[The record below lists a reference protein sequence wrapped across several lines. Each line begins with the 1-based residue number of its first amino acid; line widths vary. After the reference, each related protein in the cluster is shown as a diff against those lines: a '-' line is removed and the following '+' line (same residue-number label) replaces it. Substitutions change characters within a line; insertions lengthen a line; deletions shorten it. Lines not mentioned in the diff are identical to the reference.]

1 MAGGRDLTPLVH
13 YQPARLDD
21 FVTSFTE
28 MSFLCSASQDLV
40 SSPFLFFLGETG
52 VNTVRWLKST
62 AAIRQR
68 FLLVDTPLEQA
79 EDLSDQQQATTAM
92 LEVLNCGYILEP
104 AALQK
109 FSTTDLQNI
118 VGIFRKITGT
128 NHNWP
133 VMYPGFPQEVIEK
146 SDIELWFNAVA
157 HYFTFGEWLPDA
169 EKEFERRHLEPITRF
184 PHHRP
189 VTITHATSDLFTDLW
204 SKAVAPSHNDIQLAK
219 DLAKFLKDTC
229 DISALFSATS
239 FNNGERFTMAVDSLI
254 AAEFDRLTAL
264 KLALIQ
270 ARNVDYVFR
279 AILTLYCK
287 DSQRGY
293 DLHCS
298 RLFPVHML
306 SIPKAGRRAIIAALS
321 RLNNETNRDLA
332 VRRQKLF
339 SRVLRKVHP
348 YSIKGASDAKK
359 LLDVIHSNGK
369 HRTFNAQVELALA
382 NGEISEA
389 IVLLQCKPG
398 LLLRRLDHLLRLIS
412 RIDANNRKQFTAQL
426 LAALE
431 AVGDRVRL
439 TTIVSAI
446 NGLRNRDA
454 EVRVVRIPH
463 KTNYI
468 RALTPQ
474 SVDQQLLAGVLG
486 KLEQIIMVK
495 LQQLPLPE
503 GAIAAANTAPVELV
517 RRDLSDT
524 LEPLARGQRI
534 SLGELGEDTVLRLFV
549 HWFGQDVDLGVVFM
563 DETLTKQLSYLDFT
577 NIAHNKLKRSV
588 THSGDIISAPKPNGA
603 AEFIDIRISQ
613 TQPVCIDA
621 NRQSKPR
628 WRLFAKNKTS
638 STITAQLPAAR
649 YAIASVIS
657 YQGGT
662 FCNINNY
669 AGVMLREGAMSGE
682 IFEPRTVVTGM
693 RIHSAT
699 TSCIPFMVDLN
710 TLELIWLD
718 SSLGTRYGF
727 FHSGDGRAGQLIRA
741 ELQSLTTRM
750 TNGQLLTLWLQ
761 AHSATTTSHPSTDDQ
776 VLATE
781 QVAELLE
788 AV

>member
-1 MAGGRDLTPLVH
+1 
-13 YQPARLDD
+13 
-21 FVTSFTE
+21 
-28 MSFLCSASQDLV
+28 
-40 SSPFLFFLGETG
+40 
-52 VNTVRWLKST
+52 
-62 AAIRQR
+62 
-68 FLLVDTPLEQA
+68 
-79 EDLSDQQQATTAM
+79 M

-104 AALQK
+104 SALQK
-109 FSTTDLQNI
+109 FSAMELQNI
-118 VGIFRKITGT
+118 IDTFRKITGT

-133 VMYPGFPQEVIEK
+133 VIYPGFPQEVIEK
-146 SDIELWFNAVA
+146 SDADLWANAVA
-157 HYFTFGEWLPDA
+157 HYYTFGEWLPDA

-189 VTITHATSDLFTDLW
+189 LTITYATRDLLTNLW
-204 SKAVAPSHNDIQLAK
+204 SNAVAPSHNDIQLSK

-229 DISALFSATS
+229 DIPALFSATS
-239 FNNGERFTMAVDSLI
+239 FSNGERFTMAVASLMSAELDS
-254 AAEFDRLTAL
+254 LTAL
-264 KLALIQ
+264 EVALMQ

-321 RLNNETNRDLA
+321 RLNDEANCDLA
-332 VRRQKLF
+332 MRRQKLF

-348 YSIKGASDAKK
+348 YSIKGTSDAKK
-359 LLDVIHSNGK
+359 LLDVIHNNGK

-382 NGEISEA
+382 DGEISEA
-389 IVLLQCKPG
+389 IVLLQSKPG
-398 LLLRRLDHLLRLIS
+398 VLLRRLDHLLRLIS
-412 RIDANNRKQFTAQL
+412 RIDANNRKQLTTQL

-431 AVGDRVRL
+431 VVGDKVRL

-486 KLEQIIMVK
+486 KLEQNIIVK

-503 GAIAAANTAPVELV
+503 GPIAAANTAPVELV

-524 LEPLARGQRI
+524 LEPLVRGQRI
-534 SLGELGEDTVLRLFV
+534 PLGELGEDTVLRLFV

-577 NIAHNKLKRSV
+577 NIAHNNLKRSV
-588 THSGDIISAPKPNGA
+588 LHSGDIISAPEPNGA

-613 TQPVCIDA
+613 THPVFIDA
-621 NRQSKPR
+621 NQQPKPR

-638 STITAQLPAAR
+638 STITEQLPAAR

-657 YQGGT
+657 YYGGT
-662 FCNINNY
+662 FSHINNH
-669 AGVMLREGAMSGE
+669 AGVMLREGAMVGE

-693 RIHSAT
+693 KIHSAS
-699 TSCIPFMVDLN
+699 TSCIPFMVDLS

-718 SSLGTRYGF
+718 SSLGTRYGC
-727 FHSGDGRAGQLIRA
+727 FHSGDGSVGPLIRA

-750 TNGQLLTLWLQ
+750 TNGELLHLWLQ
-761 AHSATTTSHPSTDDQ
+761 AHNATTTSHPTTDDQ
-776 VLATE
+776 MLATT
-781 QVAELLE
+781 QVADMLELM
-788 AV
+788 